1 MIVNGFVGNK
11 NERNFNIVNTNIH
24 KKKIIDESAD
34 IIKTTSKVENH
45 IGEKRFLLKNELK
58 FS

>member
-45 IGEKRFLLKNELK
+45 IGAKRFLLKNELK